1 MPALSFSPALSLW
14 TQLGRISPARP
25 LHTLLRSAG
34 YKWRPPHPTA
44 HTPRISRAQDALLSA
59 GAAGLHQRAQ
69 LLCERRPGPVP
80 TIVLGGFIP
89 DSTEQVFLLR
99 NHLVRHGSVFYLNYP
114 RCGFS
119 TDMLCA
125 QLDDLVAEIAECD
138 GQQPVVMAVSWGA
151 GLLLEWLRWHKAA
164 GTTPALAGLVIVSP
178 VACVEDLIAPG
189 ETKPSTLLGRALKP
203 YLDAPGEV
211 APETVEKSRAIF
223 TKMFESGAQN
233 KNALRALL
241 TRGELQRL
249 RDAVLGT
256 IRHVDARSAIER
268 VGALRHMQSPRD
280 YFSPALLPL
289 SDAPTLIL
297 YAEKE
302 GAVIT
307 ESSPTRFVF
316 EKAHRAYFPH
326 SDCRCVSNPIG
337 SPVQH
342 ASLIFHYFNFLP
354 PIAGFYRQL
363 KTGENRRSA

>member
-69 LLCERRPGPVP
+69 LLCERRPGTVP

-138 GQQPVVMAVSWGA
+138 GQQPVVLANA
-151 GLLLEWLRWHKAA
+151 G
-164 GTTPALAGLVIVSP
+164 
-178 VACVEDLIAPG
+178 
-189 ETKPSTLLGRALKP
+189 
-203 YLDAPGEV
+203 
-211 APETVEKSRAIF
+211 
-223 TKMFESGAQN
+223 
-233 KNALRALL
+233 
-241 TRGELQRL
+241 RL
-249 RDAVLGT
+249 
-256 IRHVDARSAIER
+256 
-268 VGALRHMQSPRD
+268 
-280 YFSPALLPL
+280 FKPL
-289 SDAPTLIL
+289 SFGVSQPPD
-297 YAEKE
+297 E
-302 GAVIT
+302 G
-307 ESSPTRFVF
+307 R
-316 EKAHRAYFPH
+316 
-326 SDCRCVSNPIG
+326 
-337 SPVQH
+337 H
-342 ASLIFHYFNFLP
+342 AGIDDGGVAWRGH
-354 PIAGFYRQL
+354 Q
-363 KTGENRRSA
+363 